1 MGAETT
7 AKGGVHQIWFLGV
20 LSLLL
25 GFASI
30 STDLYLP
37 ALPAMATA
45 LGADQGRLQWT
56 ISGYLAGF
64 AFGQLFW
71 GPLSDRFGRRTPL
84 AIGIVVFVIG
94 SAGCG
99 LSQNAWQIIGWRV
112 VQALGASAGVALA
125 RAMVRDLYE
134 RDQAARLLS
143 TLMTVMA
150 VAPFLGPSVGAQ
162 ILSHASWQAI
172 FWTLVGLGLV
182 TVAAIFTLPETLPPD
197 RRVTV
202 SPGRVLASYGGLFG
216 NRPFVVY
223 AAAIGLFYAG
233 LFANVAGTPF
243 AYMSY
248 YQLPPEIYALL
259 FASGIVGL
267 MLTNMANARLVVR
280 YGTARML
287 MTGTIGAALSGGL
300 TVLVTATGWG
310 GLWGLVPAVLIFNA
324 MNGFIL
330 ANGVAGALSTI
341 SARTGA
347 ASALLGAVQYG
358 SGMIGSALV
367 GFFADGTPWPMG
379 ALMGLGGIAC
389 LSIVLLNRLR

>member
-7 AKGGVHQIWFLGV
+7 AKGGVHQIWFLCV

-45 LGADQGRLQWT
+45 LGANPGRLQWT

-150 VAPFLGPSVGAQ
+150 VAPLLGPSVGAQ
-162 ILSHASWQAI
+162 ILSHASWQTI

-202 SPGRVLASYGGLFG
+202 SPGPVLASYGGLLG

-267 MLTNMANARLVVR
+267 MLTNMANARLVVQ

-300 TVLVTATGWG
+300 AVLVTATGWG